1 MLPIPGKPRA
11 VRAFEVI
18 TPAGLVYRYPR
29 PSLSQRWIGWVSL
42 HADTIVVSA
51 TILTL
56 IYVAGFAA
64 EALDRSA
71 FNLCND
77 GQGGPSGTSW
87 RTLGSS

>member
-1 MLPIPGKPRA
+1 MLPIPRRPRA

-18 TPAGLVYRYPR
+18 TPGGFVYRDPR
-29 PSLSQRWIGWVSL
+29 PSLRQRMVGLFAS
-42 HADTIVVSA
+42 HANTILVSA

-77 GQGGPSGTSW
+77 GQGGPSGTS
-87 RTLGSS
+87 

>member
-1 MLPIPGKPRA
+1 MLPIPREPRA

-29 PSLSQRWIGWVSL
+29 PSLLQRWIAWLSS
-42 HADTIVVSA
+42 HANTILVSA
-51 TILTL
+51 TILAL

-77 GQGGPSGTSW
+77 GQGGPSGTS
-87 RTLGSS
+87 

>member
-1 MLPIPGKPRA
+1 MLPIPREPRA

-18 TPAGLVYRYPR
+18 TPAGRVYRYPR
-29 PSLSQRWIGWVSL
+29 PSWLQQLAGLFASHASTILVS
-42 HADTIVVSA
+42 V

-71 FNLCND
+71 FNFCND
-77 GQGGPSGTSW
+77 GQGGPSGTS
-87 RTLGSS
+87 

>member
-1 MLPIPGKPRA
+1 MLPIPRKPRA

-18 TPAGLVYRYPR
+18 TPAGLVYRLPR
-29 PSLSQRWIGWVSL
+29 PPLRQRVASLFAS
-42 HADTIVVSA
+42 HANTILVSA

-77 GQGGPSGTSW
+77 GQAGASGTS
-87 RTLGSS
+87 